1 MNERIQKLLDAA
13 RGKVYMDTLGA
24 AVDNKL
30 WDEMVHEKFAELIV
44 RECMNLCSE
53 VKKDLEVVPD
63 KLEREATEMGVTFCY
78 EAIKGE
84 FGVEE

>member
-1 MNERIQKLLDAA
+1 MNERIKYLAKQSGLSYLYDYDADGHAMVCSESDIKKL
-13 RGKVYMDTLGA
+13 
-24 AVDNKL
+24 
-30 WDEMVHEKFAELIV
+30 AELIV
-44 RECMNLCSE
+44 RECLNLCSE

>member
-1 MNERIQKLLDAA
+1 MNKRIKELAIQAGGGPSKWYTDSDVLE
-13 RGKVYMDTLGA
+13 Y
-24 AVDNKL
+24 
-30 WDEMVHEKFAELIV
+30 FAELIV

-84 FGVEE
+84 FGVKE